1 MGVRI
6 DAALALLVLIAVGT
20 AFVIVEPG
28 VSWVA
33 ASIGGLGT
41 LVFELVAARDP
52 ETVRRY
58 WDQPVVQG
66 LTVAVTLAGI
76 AIGAV
81 VAPSSVLSFVFG
93 ALVTYLVVLL
103 VVQRDAK
110 TGVRSR
116 MK

>member
-1 MGVRI
+1 MGIRT
-6 DAALALLVLIAVGT
+6 DAALALLVLVAV
-20 AFVIVEPG
+20 
-28 VSWVA
+28 WVA
-33 ASIGGLGT
+33 ATLVDAPLSPRIAAIGGLGT
-41 LVFELVAARDP
+41 LGFELVAARDP

-81 VAPSSVLSFVFG
+81 VAPSSVLSFAFG

-103 VVQRDAK
+103 VVQIDAK
-110 TGVRSR
+110 TGARSR
-116 MK
+116 TE